1 MVRQPARPVTTRII
15 GDSDSRTHR
24 MARKPLSRTRAPAR
38 TKRPPIAAVTTR
50 LHLPRT
56 WRVVTSRKL
65 RASDADL
72 ACRGT
77 RREVPEIRLSGAW
90 LERVGFP
97 KGRRYL
103 ISADRAFETIYLQAE
118 VKKAPTRPRR

>member
-1 MVRQPARPVTTRII
+1 
-15 GDSDSRTHR
+15 
-24 MARKPLSRTRAPAR
+24 MARKPLSRTRAPGRA
-38 TKRPPIAAVTTR
+38 KRPPIAAVTTR
-50 LHLPRT
+50 VHLPRT

-72 ACRGT
+72 ARRGS

-103 ISADRAFETIYLQAE
+103 ISADRNMQEIYLQADDDGPE
-118 VKKAPTRPRR
+118 ERRRRK

>member
-1 MVRQPARPVTTRII
+1 MP
-15 GDSDSRTHR
+15 
-24 MARKPLSRTRAPAR
+24 RKPPSRPRAPAHA
-38 TKRPPIAAVTTR
+38 KRPPIAAPIAAPSTR
-50 LHLPRT
+50 IRLPRS

-72 ACRGT
+72 ARRGS

-103 ISADRAFETIYLQAE
+103 ISADRAFETIYLQAS
-118 VKKAPTRPRR
+118 VTNKRHRGHR

>member
-1 MVRQPARPVTTRII
+1 
-15 GDSDSRTHR
+15 

-38 TKRPPIAAVTTR
+38 TKRPPIAAPSTR
-50 LHLPRT
+50 IRLPRS

-72 ACRGT
+72 ARRGS

-103 ISADRAFETIYLQAE
+103 ISADRNLQEIYLQADDSE
-118 VKKAPTRPRR
+118 SESRRRRS

>member
-1 MVRQPARPVTTRII
+1 
-15 GDSDSRTHR
+15 

-38 TKRPPIAAVTTR
+38 TKHPPIATVTTR
-50 LHLPRT
+50 VRLPRS

-72 ACRGT
+72 ARQRA
-77 RREVPEIRLSGAW
+77 RREVPEIRLSGEW
-90 LERVGFP
+90 LARVGFP

-103 ISADRAFETIYLQAE
+103 ISADRDIETIYLQAD
-118 VKKAPTRPRR
+118 VSDAKVRKRR

>member
-1 MVRQPARPVTTRII
+1 
-15 GDSDSRTHR
+15 
-24 MARKPLSRTRAPAR
+24 MARKPLSRTHAPAR
-38 TKRPPIAAVTTR
+38 TKRPPIVPPVTTR

-56 WRVVTSRKL
+56 WRNVTARKL
-65 RASDADL
+65 RASEADRTQHG
-72 ACRGT
+72 A

-103 ISADRAFETIYLQAE
+103 ISADRAFQTIYLQAE
-118 VKKAPTRPRR
+118 VTKPPTRQRR

>member
-1 MVRQPARPVTTRII
+1 
-15 GDSDSRTHR
+15 

-38 TKRPPIAAVTTR
+38 AKRPPIAAVTTR

-72 ACRGT
+72 ARRGS

-97 KGRRYL
+97 KGRGYL
-103 ISADRAFETIYLQAE
+103 ISADRSMETIYLQADDSQT
-118 VKKAPTRPRR
+118 KPRRRR